1 MKLVDNSQRFDQSP
15 TLEQSF
21 QSAINEG
28 AAVNVFA
35 LAQQFKNTNPA
46 FKKPQLVEERTSLE
60 TEQLWKKRLSMLLD
74 AENKLMKVI
83 RFRKIT
89 GIFTVASMAM
99 FLFSLYIAPTMSPVL
114 FYGLIVVA
122 AFGMAT
128 YPAWLLASKSNKK
141 QRDDISRLFYKSN
154 HEIEMSDGKITL
166 INRANYASVTQ
177 IHVLDRKLGLFADS

>member
-1 MKLVDNSQRFDQSP
+1 MKLVDNSQQFDQSP

-99 FLFSLYIAPTMSPVL
+99 FLFSLYVAPTMSPVL
-114 FYGLIVVA
+114 FYCLIAVASLIVV
-122 AFGMAT
+122 FIIQ
-128 YPAWLLASKSNKK
+128 Y
-141 QRDDISRLFYKSN
+141 ILFS
-154 HEIEMSDGKITL
+154 
-166 INRANYASVTQ
+166 ACV
-177 IHVLDRKLGLFADS
+177 DS

>member
-1 MKLVDNSQRFDQSP
+1 
-15 TLEQSF
+15 
-21 QSAINEG
+21 
-28 AAVNVFA
+28 
-35 LAQQFKNTNPA
+35 
-46 FKKPQLVEERTSLE
+46 
-60 TEQLWKKRLSMLLD
+60 
-74 AENKLMKVI
+74 
-83 RFRKIT
+83 
-89 GIFTVASMAM
+89 MAM

-177 IHVLDRKLGLFADS
+177 IHVLDRKLGLFANS

>member
-1 MKLVDNSQRFDQSP
+1 MKLVDNSQQFDQSP

-99 FLFSLYIAPTMSPVL
+99 FLFSLYIAPTMSP
-114 FYGLIVVA
+114 
-122 AFGMAT
+122 
-128 YPAWLLASKSNKK
+128 
-141 QRDDISRLFYKSN
+141 
-154 HEIEMSDGKITL
+154 
-166 INRANYASVTQ
+166 
-177 IHVLDRKLGLFADS
+177 

>member
-1 MKLVDNSQRFDQSP
+1 MKLVDNSQQFDQSP

-28 AAVNVFA
+28 AAVNVFE

-89 GIFTVASMAM
+89 GIFT
-99 FLFSLYIAPTMSPVL
+99 LYIAPTMSPVL

-177 IHVLDRKLGLFADS
+177 IHVLDRKLGLFANS

>member
-1 MKLVDNSQRFDQSP
+1 MKLVDNSQQFDQSP

-60 TEQLWKKRLSMLLD
+60 TEQLLD

-177 IHVLDRKLGLFADS
+177 IHVLDRKLGLFANS

>member
-1 MKLVDNSQRFDQSP
+1 MKLVDNSIQFNDSSM
-15 TLEQSF
+15 LEQTF

-28 AAVNVFA
+28 AAVNVFERA
-35 LAQQFKNTNPA
+35 KQFRHSKPA
-46 FKKPQLVEERTSLE
+46 FSKPQLVEERTSLE

-99 FLFSLYIAPTMSPVL
+99 FLFSLYTAPAMPPVM
-114 FYGLIVVA
+114 FYGLIVAA
-122 AFGMAT
+122 AFGLAT
-128 YPAWLLASKSNKK
+128 YPAWFLASKSNKK
-141 QRDDISRLFYKSN
+141 QRDDISRMFYKSN

-177 IHVLDRKLGLFADS
+177 IHVLDRKLGLFANP

>member
-1 MKLVDNSQRFDQSP
+1 MKLVDNSQQFDQSP

-74 AENKLMKVI
+74 ACVYPQCLFVLDVVSLI
-83 RFRKIT
+83 RFSKIW
-89 GIFTVASMAM
+89 I
-99 FLFSLYIAPTMSPVL
+99 
-114 FYGLIVVA
+114 
-122 AFGMAT
+122 
-128 YPAWLLASKSNKK
+128 
-141 QRDDISRLFYKSN
+141 
-154 HEIEMSDGKITL
+154 
-166 INRANYASVTQ
+166 
-177 IHVLDRKLGLFADS
+177 